1 VSEKDERRAPDR
13 DLRAVIASEG
23 AVRLT
28 DTELLALVL
37 GTGSSGLGV
46 LGIAGDTLSA
56 AGGVSGLSDCSYREL
71 YHIRGIGP
79 AKAAAVISAL
89 ELGRRAMAGAVP
101 GARLSSSADVYST
114 FWPSMVSERVEVFTC
129 AMVDAK
135 LRLIRMEII
144 SKGTLT
150 ASIVHPREA
159 FRPAVRNA
167 ASGVIFVHNHPS
179 GDPLP
184 SDEDRR
190 ITGRL
195 EEVGRILGIPLLDH
209 VVVGAEGSYYSF
221 ADAGNLLPQSNGY
234 RGMVLRQLH
243 ESPKGERR

>member
-1 VSEKDERRAPDR
+1 MSEKDERRAPDR

>member
-1 VSEKDERRAPDR
+1 VDGNSVRSISGL
-13 DLRAVIASEG
+13 DLRDVLASG
-23 AVRLT
+23 DAARLA
-28 DTELLALVL
+28 DAQLLALLL
-37 GTGSSGLGV
+37 GKGSNGRDV
-46 LGIAGDTLSA
+46 LGIAGDVISA
-56 AGGVSGLSDCSYREL
+56 AGGIPGVSEYSYREL
-71 YHIRGIGP
+71 CRIKGIGP
-79 AKAAAVISAL
+79 AKAAAIISAF
-89 ELGRRAMAGAVP
+89 ELGRRAIAGAVP
-101 GARLSSSADVYST
+101 GARLSSSAEVYDT

-135 LRLIRMEII
+135 LRLIRTEVI
-144 SKGTLT
+144 SRGTLT

-209 VVVGAEGSYYSF
+209 LVVGAEGSYYSF
-221 ADAGNLLPQSNGY
+221 ADAGSLEPRSTGY
-234 RGMVLRQLH
+234 RGMVLR
-243 ESPKGERR
+243 

>member
-1 VSEKDERRAPDR
+1 VPGV

-28 DTELLALVL
+28 DTELLAQVL
-37 GTGSSGLGV
+37 GMGSGGRGV
-46 LGIAGDTLSA
+46 MGIAGDAMSA
-56 AGGVSGLSDCSYREL
+56 AGGISGLADCSYQEL
-71 YHIRGIGP
+71 CHIRGIGP
-79 AKAAAVISAL
+79 AKASAIISAL
-89 ELGRRAMAGAVP
+89 ELGRRAMTGAVP
-101 GARLSSSADVYST
+101 GARLSSSTDVYST

-135 LRLIRMEII
+135 LRLIRTEII

-234 RGMVLRQLH
+234 RGMVLR
-243 ESPKGERR
+243 

>member
-1 VSEKDERRAPDR
+1 LGNREERHASGDG
-13 DLRAVIASEG
+13 LRLVIASEG
-23 AVRLT
+23 AERLT
-28 DTELLALVL
+28 DTELLACVL
-37 GTGSSGLGV
+37 GTGSRGRGV
-46 LGIAGDTLSA
+46 MEIATDAMNA
-56 AGGVSGLSDCSYREL
+56 AGGISGLADFSYREL
-71 YHIRGIGP
+71 CRIKGIGH
-79 AKAAAVISAL
+79 ARASAVLSAL
-89 ELGRRAMAGAVP
+89 ELGRRAMTGAVP
-101 GARLSSSADVYST
+101 GARLSSSNDVYSA
-114 FWPSMVSERVEVFTC
+114 FWPSMVGERVEVFTC

-135 LRLIRMEII
+135 LRLIRKEII

-209 VVVGAEGSYYSF
+209 VVVGAEGAYYSF
-221 ADAGNLLPQSNGY
+221 ADAGNLLPQANGY
-234 RGMVLRQLH
+234 RGMVLR
-243 ESPKGERR
+243 